1 MNRLLTV
8 LIAIAMVVSITG
20 PAMAIVDPGSS
31 NTAEIE
37 PLAQTNDTDL
47 NNTTANET
55 RPGVR
60 LAASVAV
67 QHQELQGEIEH
78 RSFGLEVAAAA
89 TNDSKAQ
96 VLNRTQQHLESGIT
110 ELEQEQAQLNASLA
124 NGTISESQYQV
135 RMSALV
141 TKTSNLERM
150 ANSTSQTAET
160 LPNETLEANG
170 VNVSALM
177 HIRTQAHNMTGPETA
192 AMARQI
198 AGNSVG
204 MPMGPPQ
211 EMPRGPPADMPGG
224 NQSGE
229 DTDSRMG
236 SNGSGDRSSG
246 GMMNGTTPTTEPSTT
261 TDTEITP
268 TTTTEMSP
276 NNGSTGT
283 ERYVQ

>member
-1 MNRLLTV
+1 MNRLLTA

-20 PAMAIVDPGSS
+20 PAMAIADSGSS

-37 PLAQTNDTDL
+37 PLAQTNDTDV

-55 RPGVR
+55 KPGLH

-67 QHQELQGEIEH
+67 QQQELQGEIEH

-96 VLNRTQQHLESGIT
+96 VLNRTQEHLESRLT
-110 ELEQEQAQLNASLA
+110 ELEQEQAQMNASLA

-135 RMSALV
+135 GMSALV

-160 LPNETLEANG
+160 LSNETLEANG
-170 VNVSALM
+170 VNATALM

-198 AGNSVG
+198 AGNNVG

-211 EMPRGPPADMPGG
+211 GVPRGPPADMPGG

-229 DTDSRMG
+229 ETDRQMG
-236 SNGSGDRSSG
+236 SNGTDG
-246 GMMNGTTPTTEPSTT
+246 GMM
-261 TDTEITP
+261 DK
-268 TTTTEMSP
+268 TTTTTTTQNETTSHTTTEVSP
-276 NNGSTGT
+276 SNGSTVTG
-283 ERYVQ
+283 Q